1 MKTLPTLLLFATSLL
16 LASCETQS
24 WRADV
29 GAMFVAPRGQV
40 ALQNAGGTL
49 VLHDE
54 QNDLE
59 NDLGLG
65 SAEVAPYLRAQ
76 MDDGAHR
83 VRAHGFLFD
92 AEGTGVLAGDFGG
105 ITAGSAVETSMDFY
119 NLSTAYSF
127 ALLHDEVW
135 RLGVGGQL
143 GIYGFD
149 ITARSG
155 GGREEVETS
164 LIVPMPYVDAEVR
177 LGDIVTVGGNAG
189 LMAGDFGDGSGRY
202 WDAEIWGRVQA
213 TDEIEFIGGY
223 RYLLLDAY
231 GKASSR
237 DFDADLDMH
246 GWFIG
251 GGIRF

>member
-1 MKTLPTLLLFATSLL
+1 MKTFQTLLLLATSTV

-40 ALQNAGGTL
+40 ALQNAGGSL

-54 QNDLE
+54 QNDIE

-65 SAEVAPYLRAQ
+65 NSEVAPYVRAQ
-76 MDDGAHR
+76 WDHEDHR

-92 AEGTGVLAGDFGG
+92 ADGSGVLAGDFGG
-105 ITAGSAVETSMDFY
+105 IPSGSAVQTSMDFY
-119 NLSTAYSF
+119 NVSTAYSF
-127 ALLHDEVW
+127 ALLHDETF

-155 GGREEVETS
+155 AGREEVETS
-164 LIVPMPYVDAEVR
+164 LIVPMPYVDAEVD
-177 LGDIVTVGGNAG
+177 LGELVTIGGNAG

-202 WDAEIWGRVQA
+202 WDAEIWGRLQA
-213 TDEIEFIGGY
+213 TEEIEFVAGY

-231 GKASSR
+231 GRASSR
-237 DFDADLDMH
+237 DFDADIDMH